1 MSRLIILGAGGY
13 GQSVG
18 DVASQL
24 GKYIQIFYLDDNP
37 ACNLVCGKLED
48 FELFKDDE
56 TEFYPAIGD
65 NALRGKWISRL
76 AEAGCAIATIIHPD
90 AYVSPKGKI
99 GSGVLV
105 MPKACIGTN
114 VVISAGCIVNLGA
127 IIDHG
132 CVIGECVHIA
142 PGAVVK
148 AENRIPKGMKI
159 DSDTVVQNREYSL
172 NG

>member
-1 MSRLIILGAGGY
+1 
-13 GQSVG
+13 
-18 DVASQL
+18 
-24 GKYIQIFYLDDNP
+24 
-37 ACNLVCGKLED
+37 
-48 FELFKDDE
+48 
-56 TEFYPAIGD
+56 
-65 NALRGKWISRL
+65 
-76 AEAGCAIATIIHPD
+76 
-90 AYVSPKGKI
+90 
-99 GSGVLV
+99 

>member
-1 MSRLIILGAGGY
+1 M
-13 GQSVG
+13 
-18 DVASQL
+18 
-24 GKYIQIFYLDDNP
+24 
-37 ACNLVCGKLED
+37 
-48 FELFKDDE
+48 
-56 TEFYPAIGD
+56 
-65 NALRGKWISRL
+65 
-76 AEAGCAIATIIHPD
+76 
-90 AYVSPKGKI
+90 
-99 GSGVLV
+99 
-105 MPKACIGTN
+105 
-114 VVISAGCIVNLGA
+114 NLGA